1 MVLVSS
7 LIIAGKGLGLLGIV
21 VLLMKYVIP
30 RLARRLAHSQELL
43 ILFAIAW
50 AVLLGAGSELL
61 GFSKEV
67 GAFLAGVSLVS
78 TGYREAIGSRL
89 TSLRDF
95 LLLFFFIALGARLD
109 LSNEKRTG
117 SWRCSSGG
125 GIGISNAILAPAPP
139 EHNP

>member
-30 RLARRLAHSQELL
+30 RLARCLAHSQELL

-67 GAFLAGVSLVS
+67 G
-78 TGYREAIGSRL
+78 
-89 TSLRDF
+89 
-95 LLLFFFIALGARLD
+95 
-109 LSNEKRTG
+109 
-117 SWRCSSGG
+117 
-125 GIGISNAILAPAPP
+125 GISCRSFPCLDGLP
-139 EHNP
+139 